1 MTALFGFSSQHEQLG
16 REDNFRSMRTAL
28 ELPGGVRERHWI
40 DPNGSVALGAMSAAN
55 MSDPGHFAIDEEAGV
70 LCLFDGIVY
79 TSADSPRN
87 ALIEPDG
94 ARKLLSAYLE
104 SGPECLRDIE
114 GNFSVAWW
122 DRKHRRLTIG
132 TDKIGQNLLFFG
144 QHNGNFVFG
153 SYIKQLL
160 ASGFLTK
167 ELDLEGFADLLACEF
182 VLGERTLFRDIRVI
196 GPATYL
202 VIEGDRVQ
210 ARQYWRIDDIESD
223 RNLDDGYVDELD
235 TVWRLAVRRAIQP
248 DSESTIGL
256 TGGVDSRMI
265 LAAAAAQDL
274 PLFSYTGGLPDSTDV
289 LLARRAAELTG
300 AEHTF
305 RLVEPSKADS
315 WLETMVQYQG
325 GFVATLHTHP
335 CMALFSKP
343 GHDARVQGIGANYLR
358 GTWAPKS
365 GESASTTKDMPS
377 FVFNRLVT
385 PRKKGYL
392 DRMWKPDL
400 ERFAQDAT
408 KAHVLDIIDKYDEK
422 NGPLALTH
430 FFHLHERCRKF
441 LNKGAIISK
450 LARDIHYPY
459 LDHSYVQKVSTL
471 KIEDRLKH
479 NINIQ
484 IELIRRAFPRL
495 LDIPYAKNLIPLS
508 ASAGRKSTIRIMRSI
523 RRRLSSLTGFVSPS
537 PTPVDNHDYSRW
549 IREDMKSVILNLLQ
563 DPNAAYRDYLN
574 RDSVLSL
581 LDEHFESRANNEAL
595 IAALVTFEIV
605 NKL

>member
-1 MTALFGFSSQHEQLG
+1 VATLFGFSSQQEQLG
-16 REDNFRSMRTAL
+16 KEDTFRSMQTAL
-28 ELPGGVRERHWI
+28 EFPGGLRERHWI
-40 DPNGSVALGAMSAAN
+40 DPDGFVALGAMSAAN

-70 LCLFDGIVY
+70 LCLFDGIVF
-79 TSADSPRN
+79 TDAESPSD

-104 SGPECLRDIE
+104 SGPDCLRDIE

-144 QHNGNFVFG
+144 QHNGEFVFG
-153 SYIKQLL
+153 SYITQLL
-160 ASGFLTK
+160 ASGLLTK

-182 VLGERTLFRDIRVI
+182 VLGERTLFRDIQII

-202 VIEGDRVQ
+202 VIEGERVQ
-210 ARQYWRIDDIESD
+210 ARQYWRIDDIDSD
-223 RNLDDGYVDELD
+223 RGLDEEYVDELD
-235 TVWRLAVRRAIQP
+235 TVWRLAVRRAIRP

-289 LLARRAAELTG
+289 LLARQAAELTG
-300 AEHTF
+300 ARHTF

-315 WLETMVQYQG
+315 WLETMVRYQG

-335 CMALFSKP
+335 CMALFSTP
-343 GHDARVQGIGANYLR
+343 GHDERIQGIGGTYVR
-358 GTWAPKS
+358 GFWAPKPS
-365 GESASTTKDMPS
+365 EPVSTAKDMPA
-377 FVFNRLVT
+377 FIFNRLVA
-385 PRKKGYL
+385 PKKRGYL
-392 DRMWKPDL
+392 DRLWKPDL
-400 ERFAQDAT
+400 AMFAQDAT
-408 KAHVLDIIDKYDEK
+408 KAHLLDLVDNYDEK
-422 NGPLALTH
+422 NGPLAQAH
-430 FFHLHERCRKF
+430 FFYLHERCRKF

-495 LDIPYAKNLIPLS
+495 LNIPYAKNLMPLS
-508 ASAGRKSTIRIMRSI
+508 ASSGRKWKTRVTRSI
-523 RRRLSSLTGFVSPS
+523 RRRLNSVTGFVSPS
-537 PTPVDNHDYSRW
+537 PTFVDNHDYARW
-549 IREDMKSVILNLLQ
+549 VREDMRSVILDLLQ
-563 DPNAAYRDYLN
+563 NPNAAYRAYLN
-574 RDSVLSL
+574 RDSVLSM
-581 LDEHFESRANNEAL
+581 LDEHFASRADNKAL
-595 IAALVTFEIV
+595 IAALVTFEMI
-605 NKL
+605 NKP